1 IYYLLRLTIEGTVL
15 NPRNAAL
22 TTAVIVT
29 GILATFFILDGTVM
43 GTLLGRVT
51 LPNSGTVKAMG
62 VGVYWDSDCSNTV
75 TSIDWGTVEPG
86 STNSVT
92 IYFKNEGNAAETLSS
107 ETENWSP
114 PSASTDMNLA
124 WDYGGQII
132 DMGEVVQVTLSLSV
146 SETIE
151 GIANFS
157 FDIVIVGSD

>member
-1 IYYLLRLTIEGTVL
+1 M

-29 GILATFFILDGTVM
+29 GILATFVILDGTVM

-51 LPNSGTVKAMG
+51 LPNSGNIKAMG
-62 VGVYWDSDCSNTV
+62 VGVYWDSDCSDVV

-92 IYFKNEGNAAETLSS
+92 VYVKNEGNAAETLSS

-114 PSASTDMNLA
+114 PGTSTYMSLT

-132 DMGEVVQVTLSLSV
+132 DVGGVVQVTLSLSV
-146 SETIE
+146 SETID
-151 GIANFS
+151 GITNFG
-157 FDIVIVGSD
+157 FDIVITGSD